1 VTKTVFN
8 NKTCRWGFC
17 SSRLLRNEC
26 W

>member
-1 VTKTVFN
+1 VTKPVFN

-17 SSRLLRNEC
+17 SSWLLRNVC